1 MKQLK
6 LDEQKI
12 LKKKFKANVQGYD
25 SLEVDEFLDNIRNDY
40 LTFALISKELEK
52 LLTTNETLQKGILDL
67 EAKNIVL
74 TKRIKELES
83 HVEKKGVTLE
93 LLKKVDK
100 YERKL
105 WQLGID
111 PKKIA

>member
-1 MKQLK
+1 MKQLN
-6 LDEQKI
+6 LDEQKL
-12 LKKKFKANVQGYD
+12 LKKKFKANVKGYD
-25 SLEVDEFLDNIRNDY
+25 ALEVDLFLDLVRGDY
-40 LTFALISKELEK
+40 LVIGQITSELQK
-52 LLTTNETLQKGILDL
+52 ALTTNETLQKRMLDL
-67 EAKNIVL
+67 EARNIVL
-74 TKRIKELES
+74 TKRVQELES

-111 PKKIA
+111 PQKIG